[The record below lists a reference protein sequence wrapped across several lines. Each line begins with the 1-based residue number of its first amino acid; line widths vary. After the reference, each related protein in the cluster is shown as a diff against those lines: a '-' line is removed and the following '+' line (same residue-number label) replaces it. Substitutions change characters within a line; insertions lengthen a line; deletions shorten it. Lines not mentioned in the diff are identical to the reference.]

1 MINKKKSLYI
11 GGGFLE
17 SQLLWILPVAKGL
30 IKKKKINLIIIEK
43 LVGKIVTPKYISKI
57 FPNCEIIVI
66 KNSSFLK
73 KYLQIFL
80 FSLKNFLQI
89 FKYYYYISNKNIFS
103 KRWTE
108 LQLRHSIWDSA
119 LNMMKDS
126 QANPSKFHILYSIIL
141 SLNFFYKAKDL
152 AEKYSIKIAILGHS
166 VYQHRSFLAQLRQK
180 KIQILSHASYNLH
193 WQKHYDV
200 SWSIINVKFFKK
212 IEKIITKSKI
222 EKYWNK
228 RFLGYSNYE
237 DANVAAKI
245 SNKSNI
251 YPKNVILLHIF
262 KDSPFNIIDKNRIF
276 TDYFDWVNSTLK
288 ILLESG
294 EKWSIRLHPNSNRWG
309 ENQKIIIKMLLSK
322 HPDLLKKILLI
333 DENLVSNN
341 YLFKNVKRIVTF
353 SGTSHVE
360 AACAGIKP
368 IVISQTS
375 LSALNS
381 NIVLKPKNFNQYK
394 KFILDSSDSKIF
406 KQTKKSIN
414 FSKKILYIRE
424 NLLSLKK
431 DLGGINIYRRDGYKI
446 RYNELKNIHKN
457 LNSNLKNLEFLGEK
471 LSDGLTHSIS
481 NKYLRQL

>member
-1 MINKKKSLYI
+1 MKNKKKSLYI

-30 IKKKKINLIIIEK
+30 IKKKKINLIIIEE
-43 LVGKIVTPKYISKI
+43 LPGKIVTPKYISKI
-57 FPNCEIIVI
+57 FANREIIVI

-89 FKYYYYISNKNIFS
+89 IKYYYYVSDKKIFS
-103 KRWTE
+103 KRYTE
-108 LQLRHSIWDSA
+108 LQLRHSMWDSA
-119 LNMMKDS
+119 LSMMKDS
-126 QANPSKFHILYSIIL
+126 QESPSKFHIIHSIIL
-141 SLNFFYKAKDL
+141 SLNAFYNAKHL
-152 AEKYSIKIAILGHS
+152 AEKYSIKTAILGHS
-166 VYQHRSFLAQLRQK
+166 VYKHRSFLAQLRKK
-180 KIQILSHASYNLH
+180 KIQILSYASYNLH
-193 WQKHYDV
+193 WQKQHDV
-200 SWSIINVKFFKK
+200 SWSIINTKFLKK
-212 IEKIITKSKI
+212 IEKMLTKSKI
-222 EKYWNK
+222 EKYWNR

-245 SNKSNI
+245 SNKINI

-262 KDSPFNIIDKNRIF
+262 KDSPFNIIDKKRIF

-288 ILLESG
+288 ILVESG
-294 EKWSIRLHPNSNRWG
+294 ERWSIRLHPNSKRWG
-309 ENQKIIIKMLLSK
+309 ENQKLIIKMLLSK
-322 HPDLLKKILLI
+322 HPNLLKKNLLI
-333 DENLVSNN
+333 DKNLVSSN

-368 IVISQTS
+368 IVISKTT
-375 LSALNS
+375 LSELNS

-394 KFILDSSDSKIF
+394 KFILASSDSIIF
-406 KQTKKSIN
+406 KQTKNSIN

-431 DLGGINIYRRDGYKI
+431 ELGSINVYRNDRHKI
-446 RYNELKNIHKN
+446 RYNDLINTQKN
-457 LNSNLKNLEFLGEK
+457 LNSNLKNLEILGEK

-481 NKYLRQL
+481 NKYLNQL